1 MEKGIKTLRRENNKI
16 VEKGKRKKLRRE
28 IKLTRERGRE
38 NIVRRVKK
46 KRIWFAFLD
55 YFNRF
60 FPNRCV
66 FDSFCFKRY
75 LVSDFIAS
83 NYESRV
89 LIDPC

>member
-1 MEKGIKTLRRENNKI
+1 MRTENNKRLWRTENNKI

-38 NIVRRVKK
+38 NIVRSVKK
-46 KRIWFAFLD
+46 KEWFAFLD

-60 FPNRCV
+60 FSNRCV

-83 NYESRV
+83 NY
-89 LIDPC
+89 

>member
-1 MEKGIKTLRRENNKI
+1 MEEEIKTLKRENNKI
-16 VEKGKRKKLRRE
+16 VEKGIMR
-28 IKLTRERGRE
+28 
-38 NIVRRVKK
+38 NVKK
-46 KRIWFAFLD
+46 GCLAFFD

-60 FPNRCV
+60 LSNHCV

>member
-1 MEKGIKTLRRENNKI
+1 MRN
-16 VEKGKRKKLRRE
+16 
-28 IKLTRERGRE
+28 
-38 NIVRRVKK
+38 VKK
-46 KRIWFAFLD
+46 KTGWLAFFD

-60 FPNRCV
+60 LSNHCV